1 MAILLMNLRNVPED
15 EADEVRA
22 LLGEHGIDFY
32 ETRPSR
38 WGLSA
43 GGIWVREREQAARA
57 RALLEGYQ
65 RQRFERARAD
75 YEERRLRGEAET
87 LYTRLQREPLR
98 VLFYIAVI
106 ALVLYLAM
114 TPLLFLWR

>member
-15 EADEVRA
+15 EAAEVRA
-22 LLGEHGIDFY
+22 LLEEHGIDFY
-32 ETRPSR
+32 ETRPDR

-43 GGIWVREREQAARA
+43 GGIWLRAEGQAPRA
-57 RALLEGYQ
+57 RALLDGYQ
-65 RQRFERARAD
+65 QQRLERARAD
-75 YEERRLRGEAET
+75 YQARRLRGETDT
-87 LYTRLQREPLR
+87 LYARLMREPLR
-98 VLFYIAVI
+98 ALLYLGLV